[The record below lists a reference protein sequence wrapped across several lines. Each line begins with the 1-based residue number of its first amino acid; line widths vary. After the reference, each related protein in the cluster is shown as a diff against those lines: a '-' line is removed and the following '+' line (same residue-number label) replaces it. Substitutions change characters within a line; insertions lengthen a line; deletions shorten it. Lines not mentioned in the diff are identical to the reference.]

1 MALASRNEILEEK
14 RPTNLD
20 FNSPSVGILS
30 QRILGP
36 GKFRVLD
43 LGAPTKS
50 TLAFFSSSPCRYYV
64 EDLYR
69 YFIEPRAR
77 GDYGADEDEDDDVA
91 GAIADALGYE
101 DSARFDLVLVW
112 DLLSYMD
119 RAAIQILMSRI
130 ARSCR
135 AGTLLF
141 LTASTDARI
150 PSRPARITINQQGR
164 LEYRGEI
171 AVESIANPRF
181 SPTALES
188 MMPGFRLLHSFLLGD
203 EMQEYLFS
211 YA

>member
-1 MALASRNEILEEK
+1 MALASHDEILEEK

-30 QRILGP
+30 QRLLGP

-50 TLAFFSSSPCRYYV
+50 TLAFFSSNPCRYYV

-77 GDYGADEDEDDDVA
+77 GDYGADEDDDVA

-112 DLLSYMD
+112 DLFSYMD

-141 LTASTDARI
+141 LTVSTGATI
-150 PSRPARITINQQGR
+150 PSRPARITINQRGR
-164 LEYRGEI
+164 LDYRSEI
-171 AVESIANPRF
+171 AIESIANPRF

-203 EMQEYLFS
+203 EMQEFLFS
-211 YA
+211 YS

>member
-14 RPTNLD
+14 RPTILD

-30 QRILGP
+30 QRFLGS

-77 GDYGADEDEDDDVA
+77 GDYGDDEDDDVA

-119 RAAIQILMSRI
+119 RAAIEILMSRI

-141 LTASTDARI
+141 LTASTGATI

-164 LEYRGEI
+164 LDFGSEI
-171 AVESIANPRF
+171 AIESISNPRF

-203 EMQEYLFS
+203 EMQEFLFS
-211 YA
+211 YT

>member
-1 MALASRNEILEEK
+1 MALASRNEILEDK

-30 QRILGP
+30 QRFLGP

-43 LGAPTKS
+43 LGAPTNS
-50 TLAFFSSSPCRYYV
+50 TVAFFSGSSCTYYV

-69 YFIEPRAR
+69 FFIEPRKR
-77 GDYGADEDEDDDVA
+77 REHGGGEDDDVA
-91 GAIADALGYE
+91 GAVADALGYE
-101 DSARFDLVLVW
+101 DSTRFDLVLGW
-112 DLLSYMD
+112 DLFSYMD
-119 RAAIQILMSRI
+119 RGAIEILMSRV

-141 LTASTDARI
+141 LAASTGAMI
-150 PSRPARITINQQGR
+150 PSEPARITINQRGR
-164 LEYRGEI
+164 LEYRS
-171 AVESIANPRF
+171 AVDIQNISNPRF

-203 EMQEYLFS
+203 EMQEFLFS
-211 YA
+211 YT

>member
-1 MALASRNEILEEK
+1 MALASHDEILEEK

-30 QRILGP
+30 QRLLGP

-50 TLAFFSSSPCRYYV
+50 TLTFFSSNPCRYYV

-77 GDYGADEDEDDDVA
+77 GDYGADEDDDVA

-112 DLLSYMD
+112 DLFSYMD

-141 LTASTDARI
+141 LTVSTGATI
-150 PSRPARITINQQGR
+150 PSRPARITINQRGR
-164 LEYRGEI
+164 LDYRSEI
-171 AVESIANPRF
+171 AIESIANPRF

-203 EMQEYLFS
+203 EMQEFLFS
-211 YA
+211 YS

>member
-1 MALASRNEILEEK
+1 MALASHDEILEEK

-30 QRILGP
+30 QRCLGP

-50 TLAFFSSSPCRYYV
+50 TLAFFSRNPCRYYV

-77 GDYGADEDEDDDVA
+77 GDYGADEDDDVA

-112 DLLSYMD
+112 DLFSYMD

-141 LTASTDARI
+141 LTVSTGATI
-150 PSRPARITINQQGR
+150 PSRPARITINQRGR
-164 LEYRGEI
+164 LDYRSEI
-171 AVESIANPRF
+171 AIESIANPRF

-203 EMQEYLFS
+203 EMQEFLFS
-211 YA
+211 YS

>member
-1 MALASRNEILEEK
+1 MALASHDEILEEK

-30 QRILGP
+30 QRCLGP

-50 TLAFFSSSPCRYYV
+50 TLAFFSSNPCRYYV

-77 GDYGADEDEDDDVA
+77 GDYGADEDDDVA

-112 DLLSYMD
+112 DLFSYMD

-141 LTASTDARI
+141 LTVSTGATI
-150 PSRPARITINQQGR
+150 PSRPARITINQRGR
-164 LEYRGEI
+164 LDYRSEI
-171 AVESIANPRF
+171 AIESIANPRF

-203 EMQEYLFS
+203 EMQEFLFS
-211 YA
+211 YS